1 MFAIELLKTYAPDE
15 ERRQKAK
22 VWDYT
27 VEHLTYAEREA
38 ITTIC
43 EACERASNT
52 LAAFSMQHVGPVGD
66 ALDLGATIA
75 SAGEALCQ
83 FVLTR
88 ALLNPHELAAAKC
101 GIAECWLNVSDLL
114 ATFCDN
120 EEYRLSTAGLDAA
133 QKFLNTAVPL
143 FVPLFE
149 DLERHARAR
158 FPHLGAVADL
168 GEKGSVNV

>member
-1 MFAIELLKTYAPDE
+1 MFAVELLHSYAPDE

-27 VEHLTYAEREA
+27 AEHLTYAERESVG
-38 ITTIC
+38 TLY
-43 EACERASNT
+43 EALNAASNK

-83 FVLTR
+83 FAMTR
-88 ALLNPHELAAAKC
+88 ALMNPHELAAVKC

-114 ATFCDN
+114 AKFCDD
-120 EEYRLSTAGLDAA
+120 EAFRLSMAGVTHASEFLEAA
-133 QKFLNTAVPL
+133 APK

-149 DLERHARAR
+149 DLERHARKR
-158 FPHLGAVADL
+158 FPHLAENAILD
-168 GEKGSVNV
+168 EKGSVNV

>member
-15 ERRQKAK
+15 ARRQAAK

-27 VEHLTYAEREA
+27 AEHLTYAERKAIQTIAEA
-38 ITTIC
+38 A
-43 EACERASNT
+43 ENAGHK

-88 ALLNPHELAAAKC
+88 ALMNPHELAAAKC
-101 GIAECWLNVSDLL
+101 GIAECWLNVSELL
-114 ATFCDN
+114 AKFCDD
-120 EEYRLSTAGLDAA
+120 EEFRLSMAGLDHAA
-133 QKFLNTAVPL
+133 KFLETAVPI
-143 FVPLFE
+143 FTPLFE
-149 DLERHARAR
+149 DLERHARER
-158 FPHLGAVADL
+158 FPHLGPQFD
-168 GEKGSVNV
+168 EKGKVNV